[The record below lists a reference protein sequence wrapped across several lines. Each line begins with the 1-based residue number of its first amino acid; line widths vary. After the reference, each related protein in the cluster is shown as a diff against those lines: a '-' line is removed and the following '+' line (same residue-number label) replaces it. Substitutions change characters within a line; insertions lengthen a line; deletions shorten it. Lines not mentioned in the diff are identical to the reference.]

1 LPERK
6 AKLEYH
12 SRTRCAFT
20 IVRGHRSGV
29 VSRFFHRAEPIVSTE
44 NYRIISCSLSPRR
57 HYRIRWSFVAA
68 SLRTRRREPRR
79 MIMRPRG
86 VTTLE
91 FADFISSFFVTAA
104 GIMGENL
111 HFSFAGNAVYLRTG
125 QLRSR
130 FFVAIFNR
138 RARGEE

>member
-1 LPERK
+1 
-6 AKLEYH
+6 
-12 SRTRCAFT
+12 
-20 IVRGHRSGV
+20 
-29 VSRFFHRAEPIVSTE
+29 
-44 NYRIISCSLSPRR
+44 
-57 HYRIRWSFVAA
+57 
-68 SLRTRRREPRR
+68 
-79 MIMRPRG
+79 MRPRG

-138 RARGEE
+138 RGEARNEKNSFRMYVRQNAFRKRVIPPPLPSPRAFPSDFASLSAAAPGRFVI